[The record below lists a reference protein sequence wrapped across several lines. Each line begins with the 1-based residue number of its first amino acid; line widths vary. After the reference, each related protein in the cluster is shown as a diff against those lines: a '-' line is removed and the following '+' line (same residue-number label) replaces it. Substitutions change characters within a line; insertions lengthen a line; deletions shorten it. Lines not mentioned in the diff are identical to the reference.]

1 MKKSILRISIYVV
14 IATVLTVLLLTSC
27 TTRRIGCPVSAA
39 SGFGP
44 GRIR

>member
-1 MKKSILRISIYVV
+1 MISKKVLIVAAIVV
-14 IATVLTVLLLTSC
+14 IITIAFSSC